1 MNKPLHDS
9 DFFTW
14 TRAQADALR
23 RRSGKELDW
32 EFLAQE
38 LDALGSTEIRE
49 LESHYRVLQMHLVK
63 WLLQPERRVRSWRNT
78 IMNQRDAIHDHI
90 AMNPGF
96 KPIEAEQFGRAYV
109 KARRDASTE
118 MDMDL
123 ELIPETPPFTLEQ
136 AKDTA
141 WWPA

>member
-9 DFFTW
+9 DFFSW

-23 RRSGKELDW
+23 RRSANELDW
-32 EFLAQE
+32 DMLAQE
-38 LDALGSTEIRE
+38 MDALGSTEIRE
-49 LESHYRVLQMHLVK
+49 LNQRYRVLQMHLLK
-63 WLLQPERRVRSWRNT
+63 WILQPERRGRSWRNT
-78 IMNQRDAIHDHI
+78 IMNQRDELDRHLR
-90 AMNPGF
+90 MNPGL
-96 KPIEAEQFGRAYV
+96 KPHEADEFADAYV

-123 ELIPETPPFTLEQ
+123 ELIPETPPFTIDE

>member
-1 MNKPLHDS
+1 MNKPQHDS
-9 DFFTW
+9 DFFSW

-23 RRSGKELDW
+23 RRSSNELDW
-32 EFLAQE
+32 DKLAE
-38 LDALGSTEIRE
+38 EMDALGSTEIRE
-49 LESHYRVLQMHLVK
+49 LESSYRVLQSHLLT
-63 WLLQPERRVRSWRNT
+63 WILQPERRGRSWRNT
-78 IMNQRDAIHDHI
+78 ILNQRDAIHDHF
-90 AMNPGF
+90 AMNPGL
-96 KPIEAEQFGRAYV
+96 KPMAAEQFARAYV

-123 ELIPETPPFTLEQ
+123 ELIPETPPFTMGE